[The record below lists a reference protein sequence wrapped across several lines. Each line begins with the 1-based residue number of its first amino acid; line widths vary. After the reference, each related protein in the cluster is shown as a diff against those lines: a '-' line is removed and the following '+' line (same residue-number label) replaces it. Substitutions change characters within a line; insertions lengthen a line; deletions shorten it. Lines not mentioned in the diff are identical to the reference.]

1 MTDSEIRKIVDDDI
15 LNPFRTITIGTSTY
29 EKHLLLK
36 DELGVEIEGPVPKR
50 ETLDE
55 FFKRCKIGAR
65 YGHLEGHSDER
76 HFIQYK
82 QNFNDYIL
90 GRSKDEI
97 IVLEIGFNA
106 GHSADMF
113 LSLDSRIKVVSFDL
127 LLHHYVYYGKVYI
140 DTKYP
145 GRHTLI
151 GGDSKV
157 SVPNY
162 YNITTKLSGGKLI
175 ADFIFIDGDHSEQGA
190 LADILNMK
198 LFSDENTILL
208 IDNVA
213 PHKGCARG
221 VYLAWKKCIDDHTLI
236 HIMHGEHTFMDLDY
250 SDGWTV
256 CKYNFGAKEFPVPDY
271 PRIIRR
277 MLCSQYAKDAEK
289 CNTLD
294 ELNIIRKKME
304 YLISLNK
311 DYVDKYAILIID
323 NREQEIKTGKK
334 ATNIYKKQ
342 QTLNY
347 NKVKNAKFTKVKK

>member
-1 MTDSEIRKIVDDDI
+1 MSFIDSKLRKIVDDDI
-15 LNPFRTITIGTSTY
+15 LDPFRTITVGTSTY

-36 DELGVEIEGPVPKR
+36 DELGNEIYGPNPIK
-50 ETLDE
+50 ESLDD
-55 FFKRCKIGAR
+55 FFKRCKIGSR

-76 HFIQYK
+76 HYIQYK
-82 QNFNDYIL
+82 ENFDKYIL
-90 GRSKDEI
+90 PKSKDEI

-106 GHSADMF
+106 GHSTDMF
-113 LSLDSRIKVVSFDL
+113 LSLDPRIKVISFDL

-157 SVPNY
+157 SVPEFHSIN
-162 YNITTKLSGGKLI
+162 NSII

-198 LFSDENTILL
+198 LFSNADTILL

-236 HIMHGEHTFMDLDY
+236 HIMHGEHKFMDLDY

-256 CKYNFGAKEFPVPDY
+256 CRYNFGAKEFPIPNY
-271 PRIIRR
+271 AKITRR
-277 MLCSQYAKDAEK
+277 MLCSQYAKDAENAK
-289 CNTLD
+289 TLD
-294 ELNIIRKKME
+294 DLDIIRKKIE

-311 DYVDKYAILIID
+311 DYVDKYALLVVN
-323 NREQEIKTGKK
+323 NREDEIRTGKK
-334 ATNIYKKQ
+334 PVSIYKKH
-342 QTLNY
+342 QTSNY
-347 NKVKNAKFTKVKK
+347 NKFKKT